1 MTPSAPEA
9 VPAPEPRPDA
19 LVDRALEGRTAPAPR
34 RPGRPGVR
42 VRASGRC
49 AC

>member
-19 LVDRALEGRTAPAPR
+19 LVDRALEGRTAPAPPPS
-34 RPGRPGVR
+34 RPPGGR